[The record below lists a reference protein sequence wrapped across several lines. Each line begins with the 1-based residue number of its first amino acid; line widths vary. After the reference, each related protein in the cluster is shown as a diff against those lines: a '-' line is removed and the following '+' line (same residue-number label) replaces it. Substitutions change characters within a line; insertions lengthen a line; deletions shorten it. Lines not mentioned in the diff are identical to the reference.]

1 MSRKGI
7 LLLNL
12 GSPKS
17 TSVPD
22 VRNYLREFLNDDR
35 VIDYPA
41 PLRWILLEGIILRT
55 RPKKSAAAYAS
66 VWTPEGSPLVV
77 TTDKLRAKLEK
88 ATGLPVI
95 MGMRYG
101 TPSCAE
107 AVEKVIAAGIDDLF
121 VMPQY
126 PHYAMS
132 SYETVVVKVQEELK
146 RLAPGLKYHVLQPFY
161 NDPAYIDAL
170 VESAQ
175 PWLSKPFDKLLFSY
189 HGLPERH
196 LRKGDPSKAHCMK
209 MKDCC
214 SHYSPCQ
221 ATCYRHQCVEMTRL
235 FVAAAGLKE
244 SQYELSF
251 QSRLAGEKWVSPYT
265 DKRLEALP
273 EEGTKNLLVMCP
285 AFTSDC
291 LETLEEIREEG
302 KETFIHAGGEH
313 FEQIPCL
320 NDSDIYVKYLVNR
333 VNHWKPDHR

>member
-41 PLRWILLEGIILRT
+41 PLRWLLLEGIILRT

-77 TTDKLRAKLEK
+77 TTDKLRAKLEQ
-88 ATGLPVI
+88 ATNLPVI

-107 AVEKVIAAGIDDLF
+107 AVEKVLAAGIDDLF

-146 RLAPGLKYHVLQPFY
+146 RLAPDVKYHVLQPFY

-214 SHYSPCQ
+214 SHYS
-221 ATCYRHQCVEMTRL
+221 
-235 FVAAAGLKE
+235 
-244 SQYELSF
+244 
-251 QSRLAGEKWVSPYT
+251 
-265 DKRLEALP
+265 
-273 EEGTKNLLVMCP
+273 
-285 AFTSDC
+285 
-291 LETLEEIREEG
+291 
-302 KETFIHAGGEH
+302 
-313 FEQIPCL
+313 
-320 NDSDIYVKYLVNR
+320 
-333 VNHWKPDHR
+333 